1 MRCAIYNYILKLRPW
16 IIEKISFHSE
26 GFVISI
32 QWESRASHSVEG
44 KRELS
49 NSGLDQAAYKPMRQ
63 KISAHSLAIWQKS
76 TMQKCHIQSY
86 SGQHSIYVTLCLGSR
101 KWKETGCL
109 VFMYDKPPSYSCSL
123 AQSRWTQKSKLVFNP
138 FGIPSLPWC
147 VPCFNFPP
155 IIMFPFALFTVHLRF
170 LFNWK
175 LVWIWILQT
184 ERKYLL
190 NKCACELIT
199 CQDLQARGQIEE
211 TWESTFVHH
220 LALCKSFTCH
230 ARL

>member
-1 MRCAIYNYILKLRPW
+1 MTKRVQCKNVIFKVILDSTVYMW
-16 IIEKISFHSE
+16 HYVW
-26 GFVISI
+26 G
-32 QWESRASHSVEG
+32 VENE
-44 KRELS
+44 R
-49 NSGLDQAAYKPMRQ
+49 KP
-63 KISAHSLAIWQKS
+63 AVLF
-76 TMQKCHIQSY
+76 
-86 SGQHSIYVTLCLGSR
+86 LC
-101 KWKETGCL
+101 
-109 VFMYDKPPSYSCSL
+109 MISYSCSL